1 MFPLFDIN
9 RRRTFPVRTI
19 LIIVINIIVYAF
31 VQPLLPDSF
40 YLSPQKFLSMI
51 SVNPLNLT
59 PWGLL
64 FLSMWLHGNL
74 YHLISNMWFLFIFGD
89 NIEGDF
95 GKFYIPF
102 YLIGGMVAGLAH
114 IYMMPQSAEFFVGAS
129 GAISAVMGAYLV
141 FYPHAYIATLIF
153 LIFFVTVVNI
163 PAWFWLLI
171 WFFQGNV
178 LPTLLNSMSYVA
190 YWAHIGGFVFGVIV
204 AFMVLP
210 IVRRRRR
217 SEPYSTPYYW

>member
-1 MFPLFDIN
+1 
-9 RRRTFPVRTI
+9 
-19 LIIVINIIVYAF
+19 
-31 VQPLLPDSF
+31 
-40 YLSPQKFLSMI
+40 MI

-64 FLSMWLHGNL
+64 FLSMWFHGSL
-74 YHLISNMWFLFIFGD
+74 YHLISNMWFLYIFGD
-89 NIEGDF
+89 NIEEDF
-95 GKFYIPF
+95 GKFYVPF
-102 YLIGGMVAGLAH
+102 YLLGGMVAGLTH

-210 IVRRRRR
+210 VVRRRRR

>member
-1 MFPLFDIN
+1 
-9 RRRTFPVRTI
+9 
-19 LIIVINIIVYAF
+19 
-31 VQPLLPDSF
+31 
-40 YLSPQKFLSMI
+40 
-51 SVNPLNLT
+51 
-59 PWGLL
+59 
-64 FLSMWLHGNL
+64 
-74 YHLISNMWFLFIFGD
+74 MWFLFIFGD
-89 NIEGDF
+89 NIEEDF

-141 FYPHAYIATLIF
+141 FYPHAYIASLIF

-217 SEPYSTPYYW
+217 SETYSTPYYW